1 VKKQSV
7 IQNALARSLAEA
19 TSQEKLLPWIL
30 TKAAKRRNINF
41 TELEIQRLATAL
53 LNASGN
59 TISLDLDSPCAFGET
74 EREIQATVQELIDEL
89 NVSTIHVQE
98 DLEEA
103 MSRVIPRAL
112 GAVAKLVGN
121 RISQQALEHARHLR
135 EVHSKRVETVRRIWG
150 GALDQ
155 LDILRH
161 LVWEWNCDAIGYRQ
175 GAYANPNTSFAL
187 DRLVVRAHEVVGEI
201 IALARAGYADG
212 ALARWRSLHE
222 VGVIAMFLARRSDSC
237 AQMYLAHHKVEE
249 LRLLEVDKASGT
261 ARVRDIHNDRRI
273 RDLRAQKAAM
283 VNTFGKAFASDYGWA
298 SVYLNRTKTTFRDIE
313 AHVGLETL
321 RRGYQRANSIVHG
334 GALATLTRISLGPES
349 IDGTDVPPAY
359 GCEVAITY
367 VTASLSMM
375 VAELC
380 LDAESADLLAMSMVV
395 HNCANEIRERIE
407 ETRKNVSGDSLR
419 ARLLARKAL
428 QHRHRVKQRRTFQK
442 RR

>member
-1 VKKQSV
+1 MKKQSV
-7 IQNALARSLAEA
+7 VQNALDRSLAEVA
-19 TSQEKLLPWIL
+19 SQEKLLPRVL
-30 TKAAKRRNINF
+30 AKAAKRRNLNLS
-41 TELEIQRLATAL
+41 ELEIQQLATAL
-53 LNASGN
+53 LNANGN
-59 TISLDLDSPCAFGET
+59 SICLDLDPPCALGET
-74 EREIQATVQELIDEL
+74 EREIQTTVQGLLDEFE
-89 NVSTIHVQE
+89 VSAIAVQE
-98 DLEEA
+98 DLAEA
-103 MSRVIPRAL
+103 MSRAIPEAL
-112 GAVAKLVGN
+112 GMAAEIVGN
-121 RISQQALEHARHLR
+121 HISQQALEHALHLR
-135 EVHSKRVETVRRIWG
+135 KVHSNRVETVRRIWG
-150 GALDQ
+150 DALDQ

-161 LVWEWNCDAIGYRQ
+161 LVWEWNRDALGYRQ

-187 DRLVVRAHEVVGEI
+187 DRLVVRAYEVVGEI

-222 VGVIAMFLARRSDSC
+222 VGVIAMFLARRSGSC

-249 LRLLEVDKASGT
+249 LRLLEIDKASGT
-261 ARVRDIHNDRRI
+261 ARVRDTHNDRRI

-298 SVYLNRTKTTFRDIE
+298 SVELGRAKTTFRDIE

-321 RRGYQRANSIVHG
+321 RRGYQRANSTVHG

-380 LDAESADLLAMSMVV
+380 LDVESADLLAMSMVV
-395 HNCANEIRERIE
+395 HNCANEIREQIE
-407 ETRKNVSGDSLR
+407 ETKKNVSGDSLR
-419 ARLLARKAL
+419 ARLLVRKAL
-428 QHRHRVKQRRTFQK
+428 RRGHRVKLRRTVQK